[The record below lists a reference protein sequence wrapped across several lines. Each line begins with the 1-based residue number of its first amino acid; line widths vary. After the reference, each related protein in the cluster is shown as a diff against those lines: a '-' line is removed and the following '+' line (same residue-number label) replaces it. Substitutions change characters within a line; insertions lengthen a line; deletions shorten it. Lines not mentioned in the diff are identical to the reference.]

1 MDPPSPRGTPG
12 RLPAIM
18 LVLVLLLRAAAGLA
32 PAPSTT
38 SRTYLASLGTP
49 ATAEAAAAAAPA
61 RRPGRAA
68 EALREKRA
76 AEEPYLDGLDRR
88 QWLTT
93 AFARER
99 GEAGR
104 YLATL
109 NDRGAANKLS
119 ELRSREA
126 ATTDYYLE
134 GLDRS
139 KWTATAFSRELE
151 RRRREK
157 LTVARK
163 PAFVTLVEDAPPV
176 LAPAVEIYASDLPA
190 TVDVATLEAAASAI
204 ELVAITDQVA
214 DAVGEVLEE
223 AALSLPEEEE
233 DSLAWKGAMLF
244 VTVAWATNFAITAY
258 ACENIS
264 HNTGLGAA
272 QAAAVFVVLRFA
284 AAAASTAPWLL
295 AASSKE
301 AAIVGA
307 KVGGLYALG
316 YGAQAAALA
325 HGFPAANA
333 AFVCSLQCVAVALLG
348 KGTPPMRTMVG
359 LVLAIS
365 GVACLELL
373 GANGGGSPDALGLAL
388 ALGQPLAFG
397 ASYVVLEKATR
408 DHPNDAL
415 AMTALQCVA
424 IFCSGIAA
432 LSAMEGGFDVALSD
446 VLTTWNHLDGQLAAS
461 VAWTGIVSTSFTI
474 WLCTQSFKHLSSVDA
489 SLILTSEPLWAAV
502 VAAALLG
509 EHFSAGDALGG
520 LLILLAVAINDGLI
534 KAPKGLTMAPNQ
546 MLERRSVFSTFKNTA
561 MAGASLVVA
570 DKAWASIAEP
580 TQSAV
585 ASAIPNKVARQ
596 ILQIERLNVDSNG
609 SGDRKTH
616 KPRLEISGNS
626 AKVCIDGYS
635 PGEGDRVQYIWLKN
649 EEADAIV
656 AAKEFPED
664 FKGTPVLTCNV
675 TPGRTHSP
683 CAYFTVHGLWLGR
696 SETA

>member
-76 AEEPYLDGLDRR
+76 AEAPYLDGLDRR

-109 NDRGAANKLS
+109 NERGAANKLN

-126 ATTDYYLE
+126 ATADYYLD
-134 GLDRS
+134 GLDRRG
-139 KWTATAFSRELE
+139 WTVTAFSQELE

-163 PAFVTLVEDAPPV
+163 PSMVTLVEDAPPV

-190 TVDVATLEAAASAI
+190 TVDVATLEAAASVI

-223 AALSLPEEEE
+223 AALSIPEEEE
-233 DSLAWKGAMLF
+233 SSLAWKGAMLF
-244 VTVAWATNFAITAY
+244 VTVAWATNFAVTAY
-258 ACENIS
+258 ACTDIAES
-264 HNTGLGAA
+264 TGLGASE
-272 QAAAVFVVLRFA
+272 AAAVFVVLRFA
-284 AAAASTAPWLL
+284 AAALSTLPWLISS
-295 AASSKE
+295 SSKE
-301 AAIVGA
+301 AAIAGA
-307 KVGGLYALG
+307 KVGALYAVG

-325 HGFPAANA
+325 YGFPAANS
-333 AFVCSLQCVAVALLG
+333 AFVCSLQCVAVALLA
-348 KGTPPMRTMVG
+348 KGQTPPRTIVG

-373 GANGGGSPDALGLAL
+373 GANGGAFDPVGLAL

-397 ASYVVLEKATR
+397 AL
-408 DHPNDAL
+408 
-415 AMTALQCVA
+415 
-424 IFCSGIAA
+424 
-432 LSAMEGGFDVALSD
+432 
-446 VLTTWNHLDGQLAAS
+446 
-461 VAWTGIVSTSFTI
+461 
-474 WLCTQSFKHLSSVDA
+474 
-489 SLILTSEPLWAAV
+489 
-502 VAAALLG
+502 
-509 EHFSAGDALGG
+509 
-520 LLILLAVAINDGLI
+520 
-534 KAPKGLTMAPNQ
+534 
-546 MLERRSVFSTFKNTA
+546 
-561 MAGASLVVA
+561 
-570 DKAWASIAEP
+570 
-580 TQSAV
+580 
-585 ASAIPNKVARQ
+585 
-596 ILQIERLNVDSNG
+596 
-609 SGDRKTH
+609 
-616 KPRLEISGNS
+616 
-626 AKVCIDGYS
+626 
-635 PGEGDRVQYIWLKN
+635 
-649 EEADAIV
+649 
-656 AAKEFPED
+656 
-664 FKGTPVLTCNV
+664 
-675 TPGRTHSP
+675 
-683 CAYFTVHGLWLGR
+683 
-696 SETA
+696 

>member
-49 ATAEAAAAAAPA
+49 ATAEAAARAAAPA
-61 RRPGRAA
+61 RRPRAA

-109 NDRGAANKLS
+109 NERGAANKLN

-151 RRRREK
+151 RRRRES

-163 PAFVTLVEDAPPV
+163 PSMVTLVEDAPPV

-214 DAVGEVLEE
+214 DAVGEVLAE
-223 AALSLPEEEE
+223 AALSIPEDEEES
-233 DSLAWKGAMLF
+233 SLAWKGAMLF
-244 VTVAWATNFAITAY
+244 VTVAWATNFAVTAY
-258 ACENIS
+258 ACSIIGES
-264 HNTGLGAA
+264 TSLGASE
-272 QAAAVFVVLRFA
+272 AAAVFVVLRFA
-284 AAAASTAPWLL
+284 AAALSTLPWLV
-295 AASSKE
+295 ASSSKE
-301 AAIVGA
+301 AAVAGA
-307 KVGGLYALG
+307 KVGALYAVG

-333 AFVCSLQCVAVALLG
+333 AFVCSLQCVAVALLA
-348 KGTPPMRTMVG
+348 KGQTPPRTIVG

-373 GANGGGSPDALGLAL
+373 GANGGDFDPVGLAL

-397 ASYVVLEKATR
+397 ASYVELERATR
-408 DHPNDAL
+408 DHPDDAL
-415 AMTALQCVA
+415 AMTALQCLA
-424 IFCSGIAA
+424 IFGAGVGA
-432 LSAMEGGFDVALSD
+432 LAAMEGFDGALSD
-446 VLTTWNHLDGQLAAS
+446 VLATLQHLDAPLAAS
-461 VAWTGIVSTSFTI
+461 VAWTGVISTSFTI
-474 WLCTQSFKHLSSVDA
+474 WLCTEAFKHLPSVDA
-489 SLILTSEPLWAAV
+489 SLILTSEPLWAAL

-509 EHFSAGDALGG
+509 ERFSAGDALGG
-520 LLILLAVAINDGLI
+520 LLIVLAVAVNDELI
-534 KAPKGLTMAPNQ
+534 RVPGRMCLAPHC
-546 MLERRSVFSTFKNTA
+546 
-561 MAGASLVVA
+561 VV
-570 DKAWASIAEP
+570 D
-580 TQSAV
+580 
-585 ASAIPNKVARQ
+585 
-596 ILQIERLNVDSNG
+596 D
-609 SGDRKTH
+609 
-616 KPRLEISGNS
+616 
-626 AKVCIDGYS
+626 
-635 PGEGDRVQYIWLKN
+635 
-649 EEADAIV
+649 EEA
-656 AAKEFPED
+656 
-664 FKGTPVLTCNV
+664 
-675 TPGRTHSP
+675 
-683 CAYFTVHGLWLGR
+683 
-696 SETA
+696 

>member
-109 NDRGAANKLS
+109 NERGAANKLN

-134 GLDRS
+134 GLDRRG
-139 KWTATAFSRELE
+139 WTATAFSRELE

-163 PAFVTLVEDAPPV
+163 PSMVTLVEDAPPV
-176 LAPAVEIYASDLPA
+176 IVPAVEIYASDLPA

-204 ELVAITDQVA
+204 ELVAITDQMA

-244 VTVAWATNFAITAY
+244 VTVAWATNFAVTAY
-258 ACENIS
+258 ACADIS
-264 HNTGLGAA
+264 ESTGLGASE
-272 QAAAVFVVLRFA
+272 AAAVFVVLRFA
-284 AAAASTAPWLL
+284 AAALSTLPWLVSS
-295 AASSKE
+295 SSKE
-301 AAIVGA
+301 AAIAGA
-307 KVGGLYALG
+307 KVGALYAVG

-333 AFVCSLQCVAVALLG
+333 AFVCSLQCVAVALL
-348 KGTPPMRTMVG
+348 
-359 LVLAIS
+359 
-365 GVACLELL
+365 
-373 GANGGGSPDALGLAL
+373 
-388 ALGQPLAFG
+388 
-397 ASYVVLEKATR
+397 
-408 DHPNDAL
+408 
-415 AMTALQCVA
+415 
-424 IFCSGIAA
+424 
-432 LSAMEGGFDVALSD
+432 
-446 VLTTWNHLDGQLAAS
+446 
-461 VAWTGIVSTSFTI
+461 
-474 WLCTQSFKHLSSVDA
+474 
-489 SLILTSEPLWAAV
+489 
-502 VAAALLG
+502 
-509 EHFSAGDALGG
+509 
-520 LLILLAVAINDGLI
+520 
-534 KAPKGLTMAPNQ
+534 
-546 MLERRSVFSTFKNTA
+546 
-561 MAGASLVVA
+561 
-570 DKAWASIAEP
+570 
-580 TQSAV
+580 
-585 ASAIPNKVARQ
+585 
-596 ILQIERLNVDSNG
+596 
-609 SGDRKTH
+609 
-616 KPRLEISGNS
+616 
-626 AKVCIDGYS
+626 AK
-635 PGEGDRVQYIWLKN
+635 
-649 EEADAIV
+649 
-656 AAKEFPED
+656 
-664 FKGTPVLTCNV
+664 
-675 TPGRTHSP
+675 
-683 CAYFTVHGLWLGR
+683 
-696 SETA
+696 

>member
-1 MDPPSPRGTPG
+1 MAAESKAGDVADRAELQGFLSKYLPFESDALKTPQGDYDKFITPNLNHMNQGHGAEHVPAAGDTQKLDGNVDNGLTFDDVVIQPTAHAQDPMALASPKEETLINTKDFDAPKIAAKEEARAVEKMFANGNNTDMTFLSICAGLLSLVMVLGRRKLRELQEGT
-12 RLPAIM
+12 
-18 LVLVLLLRAAAGLA
+18 VLISSSATGSDMSINMAAGLGDNI
-32 PAPSTT
+32 TEMT
-38 SRTYLASLGTP
+38 SQGSVTS
-49 ATAEAAAAAAPA
+49 
-61 RRPGRAA
+61 
-68 EALREKRA
+68 
-76 AEEPYLDGLDRR
+76 
-88 QWLTT
+88 
-93 AFARER
+93 
-99 GEAGR
+99 GEAFGVH
-104 YLATL
+104 
-109 NDRGAANKLS
+109 ANRTEES
-119 ELRSREA
+119 
-126 ATTDYYLE
+126 
-134 GLDRS
+134 
-139 KWTATAFSRELE
+139 
-151 RRRREK
+151 
-157 LTVARK
+157 
-163 PAFVTLVEDAPPV
+163 
-176 LAPAVEIYASDLPA
+176 LP
-190 TVDVATLEAAASAI
+190 
-204 ELVAITDQVA
+204 QVA
-214 DAVGEVLEE
+214 DAATIVVEKETSELV
-223 AALSLPEEEE
+223 
-233 DSLAWKGAMLF
+233 WKGVMLF
-244 VTVAWATNFAITAY
+244 VTIAWATNFAITAY

-264 HNTGLGAA
+264 QNTGLGAA

-348 KGTPPMRTMVG
+348 KGTPAMRTMVG

-509 EHFSAGDALGG
+509 EHFSAGDAFGG

-585 ASAIPNKVARQ
+585 ASAVPNKVARQ

-635 PGEGDRVQYIWLKN
+635 PGEGDQVKYIWLKN

-664 FKGTPVLTCNV
+664 FKGTPVLSCSV
-675 TPGRTHSP
+675 TPGRTYSP